1 MWIKS
6 TIGEQR
12 KALITL
18 IEPPMLTLS
27 KQCTALWSDLEG
39 LDQLLSKHFASIPYC
54 QLIYIIDKFG
64 KQLTSNVSAQVID
77 PQYREQDLSRRPYS
91 VSLYPKRHF
100 MLSSV
105 YISQTNRCPCMSA
118 VHPIISNE
126 QQFLGFL
133 VADFEMSYLPLS
145 TTTPNNNKTSTFWL
159 QSNCLLQRYRP
170 QQRVKKIFAQHLSVI
185 QTTLYQLISEYGLFQ
200 YTLHYSTGQI
210 ALWQMD
216 DPYQYDLYT
225 VEQFLS
231 TDIFMDLSHHAYPAK
246 AKISLQQVKQVLER
260 FNDLRLV
267 EGDFYLRSNSLNIM
281 NGIIELDFSYDGYH
295 QYLPIDKFL
304 NEDWSAWFGKIAVNA
319 N

>member
-1 MWIKS
+1 MWIKP

-18 IEPPMLTLS
+18 IEPPMLNLS

-39 LDQLLSKHFASIPYC
+39 LDQLLSKHFNSIPYC
-54 QLIYIIDKFG
+54 QLLYIIDKFG
-64 KQLTSNVSAQVID
+64 KQITSNVSAQVID

-105 YISQTNRCPCMSA
+105 YISQTNRRPCMSA

-145 TTTPNNNKTSTFWL
+145 SPTSNNKTSAFWL
-159 QSNCLLQRYRP
+159 PSDCLLQRYRQP
-170 QQRVKKIFAQHLSVI
+170 PRVKKLFAQPLRAV
-185 QTTLYQLISEYGLFQ
+185 QTILYQLISDYGLFQ
-200 YTLHYSTGQI
+200 YTLHYSSGQI
-210 ALWQMD
+210 ALWQLD

-231 TDIFMDLSHHAYPAK
+231 TNIFIDLSRHAYPSK

-260 FNDLRLV
+260 FNDLHLV
-267 EGDFYLRSNSLNIM
+267 TGDFYLRSNSLNII
-281 NGIIELDFSYDGYH
+281 NGIIELDFSYDGYQ
-295 QYLPIDKFL
+295 QYLPFDKFL
-304 NEDWSAWFGKIAVNA
+304 NEDWSAWFGQVAVNA